1 MSILLT
7 KHKHQRYTDCMSN
20 YESITEKVTKLREQ
34 SGLTQEEVANKLGI
48 SRQRWISVEKSERD
62 LNTEELEKLAT
73 LFGIDVTDFF
83 EEIPNLKKFRQ
94 MYLACLRYAAN
105 GHGNVPKTKL
115 AKLLYLA
122 DFTNF
127 FKELEPMSGVKYRR
141 LEYGPVA
148 DVFFSITDDLLIQGK
163 INVEVLDGG
172 AQMISSTTKDEDTDE
187 LSQNELARI
196 KEICALWKDKRTQE
210 IVNFTHEQKPWKMC
224 RDGEYIPYSLIIQE
238 DPAHVYQPIA

>member
-1 MSILLT
+1 
-7 KHKHQRYTDCMSN
+7 MSN
-20 YESITEKVTKLREQ
+20 FDQITKKVIKLREQ

-48 SRQRWISVEKSERD
+48 SRQVWILVEKGDRD
-62 LNTEELEKLAT
+62 LSTEELNILAT
-73 LFGIDVTDFF
+73 IFGVDVTDFF
-83 EEIPNLKKFRQ
+83 DEIPNIKKFRQ
-94 MYLACLRYAAN
+94 MYFACLHYAAN
-105 GHGNVPKTKL
+105 DHGNVPKTKL

-141 LEYGPVA
+141 LEYGPVP
-148 DVFFSITDDLLIQGK
+148 DVFFSMTDDLFEQGK
-163 INVEVLDGG
+163 INIEVLDRG
-172 AQMISSTTKDEDTDE
+172 AQMVSSRTKDEDTSELTYDE
-187 LSQNELARI
+187 ISKI
-196 KEICALWKDKRTQE
+196 KEICRLWKDKPTQE

>member
-1 MSILLT
+1 
-7 KHKHQRYTDCMSN
+7 MSN
-20 YESITEKVTKLREQ
+20 YNQITEKVTKLRNQ

-48 SRQRWISVEKSERD
+48 SRQRWILVEKGERD
-62 LNTEELEKLAT
+62 LSTEELGELAT
-73 LFGIDVTDFF
+73 IFGIDVADFF

-94 MYLACLRYAAN
+94 MYFACLRYAAN
-105 GHGNVPKTKL
+105 SHGSVPKTKL

-141 LEYGPVA
+141 LEYGPVP
-148 DVFFSITDDLLIQGK
+148 DVFFSITDDLLEQGK
-163 INVEVLDGG
+163 INIEILDKG
-172 AQMISSTTKDEDTDE
+172 AQMLSLRTIDDDTSE
-187 LSQNELARI
+187 LSNDEISRI
-196 KEICALWKDKRTQE
+196 KEICELWKDKPTQE

-238 DPAHVYQPIA
+238 DPAHVYQPVA